1 MRQNRRE
8 LLFAGGADKRKPG
21 SSPKGL
27 RMVRWR
33 AAIVAAA
40 VLCSFVCAWAETK
53 LPVIAV
59 VPFEAAGVS
68 QEDADAF
75 TARFAETLVA
85 GGTVSAADSCA
96 VGALLA
102 RQGLAASDLIDAER
116 ASSFA
121 EEAGADFLVVGKLFS
136 LGGSAGAFVTMLGVN
151 PAAASVAVRQAESM
165 DALMAAVPGLCAEL
179 LGSAAVNE

>member
-1 MRQNRRE
+1 MRQNRLE
-8 LLFAGGADKRKPG
+8 LLFAGDADKRKTG

-59 VPFEAAGVS
+59 VPFEAAGVL

-75 TARFAETLVA
+75 TARFAETLAA
-85 GGTVSAADSCA
+85 GGTVSAADSRA
-96 VGALLA
+96 VGVLLA
-102 RQGLAASDLIDAER
+102 RQGFAASDLIDAER
-116 ASSFA
+116 AASFA
-121 EEAGADFLVVGKLFS
+121 AEAEADFLIVGKLFS
-136 LGGSAGAFVTMLGVN
+136 FGSSVGAFVTMIGVK
-151 PAAASVAVRQAESM
+151 PPSASVAVRQAESV
-165 DALMAAVPGLCAEL
+165 DALMAEVPGLCAEL
-179 LGSAAVNE
+179 LGNAAE

>member
-1 MRQNRRE
+1 MRR
-8 LLFAGGADKRKPG
+8 
-21 SSPKGL
+21 
-27 RMVRWR
+27 R

-40 VLCSFVCAWAETK
+40 VLCSAVCTWAEAGAH
-53 LPVIAV
+53 VVAV

-75 TARFAETLVA
+75 TARFAETLAA
-85 GGTVSAADSCA
+85 GGTVSAADNRA

-102 RQGLAASDLIDAER
+102 RQGLAASDLMDAER

-121 EEAGADFLVVGKLFS
+121 AESGADFLVVGKLFA
-136 LGGSAGAFVTMLGVN
+136 LGNMAGAFVTMIGVN

-165 DALMAAVPGLCAEL
+165 DALMTAVPGLCAEL
-179 LGSAAVNE
+179 LGNAAE

>member
-8 LLFAGGADKRKPG
+8 LLFAGGTDKRKTG

-75 TARFAETLVA
+75 TARLTETLTA
-85 GGTVSAADSCA
+85 GGTVSVADSRT
-96 VGALLA
+96 VDTLLA

-116 ASSFA
+116 SASFA
-121 EEAGADFLVVGKLFS
+121 AETGADFIVVGKLFS
-136 LGGSAGAFVTMLGVN
+136 LGGFAGAFVTKIGVK
-151 PAAASVAVRQAESM
+151 PPSASVTVRQAESV
-165 DALMAAVPGLCAEL
+165 DVLMAEVPGLCAEL
-179 LGSAAVNE
+179 LGNAAE